1 MSENPHQI
9 ASDFIGRW
17 ERTWNEHGAHA
28 VAQLYTPDA
37 ILVGYVVVEGREQI
51 ARLLQGIVEQGWT
64 GIQIKVVGVRQLG
77 AVILIATEYTAS
89 GPEENTGKRLDAK
102 SSHVLTRVGDEW
114 LSAMHTAA

>member
-1 MSENPHQI
+1 VSENPHQI

-17 ERTWNEHGAHA
+17 ERTWNEQGAHA

-64 GIQIKVVGVRQLG
+64 RIQIKVVGVRQLG